1 MRAARFALRTI
12 LIAALGC
19 ALGASATSLANGSSE
34 NEYLARE
41 KLLSQSVTL
50 IADARWDD
58 AIGLVEPW
66 LLSHP
71 DDPLALDH
79 YAKILKRSGRYP
91 EATVALN
98 HLIKIMPGSAQ
109 ALSSLCWNQLLERR
123 PDAAL
128 ESCQKARLSAP
139 SNFAILINLAH
150 THLFLGHR
158 EEARRV
164 YGEALSQLQNDE
176 DFQHYLL
183 DDFEL
188 FILRGYQTEISR
200 DMRKWVVD
208 QWHGLTLT
216 SRREALNQLKTRL
229 MNALSRLD
237 ESSSK
242 ANCAEFE
249 KLVTDLVQ
257 HADDPKIGIANILD
271 GAAAACE
278 EQQNYPVALTLRS
291 LVLEISERFY
301 GYQHPDVAIALN
313 QKSEVLVDMGR
324 YQEAL
329 PLQVRALSITEATL
343 GHLHPAVA
351 GRLNNLADLYQSM
364 GRYHEALPA
373 IQEALA
379 IWERTLGPEHSYV
392 ATATNSYGGILAELG
407 RYSEALPLQQRALA
421 ITEKIRDANHPDIAN
436 RLNNLAMTYRA
447 LGRQSEALPLVQR
460 ALAILEAADGPER
473 TLFAAALNNKAQL
486 LKDLGRYGEALPLEQ
501 RALAITEKIHGTEHP
516 DVATRLNN
524 LAGTYYALG
533 QHEQVLRYLQRA
545 LAIWEKTFGQG
556 HPLVTIAENNLGVI
570 FGRLGRNDEALNMLQ
585 ESLNRTEKLFGPDHP
600 ETALC
605 ANNLAIQYRTM
616 NRSVEAKQ
624 LLMRAVNISRKMS
637 GESNPALGRYLSN
650 LAWIY
655 FDEGE
660 FGLAREAFEE
670 SVALLETNPGEAKY
684 LAFAESGLR
693 ETFARQGHSEMAI
706 LWGKLSV
713 NTLQQA
719 RIGTQGLEKYLQTG
733 FIEGLRIAYD
743 RLAELLID
751 QGRISEAQQVM
762 QMLKEN
768 ELYEAIER
776 GGRNDS
782 RSSRIAFT
790 GLEENRFAGYYAM
803 LDEQAALVEERRALW
818 GKKATSTISSKE
830 LVRLDQIESVLLPRI
845 TEAIKAFFGS
855 RKSEL
860 TRPKIGS
867 SVEQINASGSQS
879 RLAKSIDN
887 LARIA
892 PDSHTVAVQ
901 YLVGD
906 TKLSIIVTSPGHP
919 PIARQ
924 IAVERKRLRQLAT
937 QLGIQISE
945 RKSDLAMV
953 NKTATDLYALLI
965 TPITQ
970 DLQTLHAK
978 TLMLSLHDVLRYIPF
993 AALTDGNRYLIQ
1005 DYSLAIY
1012 NEAVGLGFNS
1022 VPHGRWRI
1030 AAMGLSEAVDGLP
1043 PLAEVPAELQEVS
1056 STGKGVSFLNAAFN
1070 QSSFRST
1077 LVGRFNLLH
1086 VASHFV
1092 LQQGEPKGSRLYLGD
1107 KSRLTLADIDDLDLR
1122 FDNFDL
1128 VTFSACDTALGGGKD
1143 VNGQELES
1151 LGAKTQAQ
1159 GAHAVLASLWRVN
1172 DVSTRQLMSAF
1183 YKLRIVRGMN
1193 KAEALRTVQ
1202 LEMIDGRLRPDKKAV
1217 WNSPYYWAPFVLM
1230 GNWL

>member
-1 MRAARFALRTI
+1 MRAAHFALRTI

-19 ALGASATSLANGSSE
+19 VLGASATSLAKGSSE
-34 NEYLARE
+34 NDYLARE
-41 KLLSQSVTL
+41 ALLSQSKVL
-50 IADARWDD
+50 IAGARWDE

-66 LLSHP
+66 LSSHP

-79 YAKILKRSGRYP
+79 YAKILNRSGRYP
-91 EATVALN
+91 EAAAALN
-98 HLIKIMPGSAQ
+98 HLITIMPGSAQ

-128 ESCQKARLSAP
+128 PTCQKARLSGP
-139 SNFAILINLAH
+139 SNFAILINLGHA
-150 THLFLGHR
+150 HLFLGHR
-158 EEARRV
+158 EEAQQV
-164 YGEALSQLQNDE
+164 YGEALSQLQNNE

-183 DDFEL
+183 DDFDL

-200 DMRKWVVD
+200 DMREWAVD
-208 QWHGLTLT
+208 QWHGPPLT
-216 SRREALNQLKTRL
+216 SRREALNQLKARL
-229 MNALSRLD
+229 KNALSRL
-237 ESSSK
+237 EETSSR
-242 ANCAEFE
+242 ANCGEFE

-271 GAAAACE
+271 SAAATCE
-278 EQQNYPVALTLRS
+278 ERQNYPVALTLRS
-291 LVLEISERFY
+291 LVLEVSERFY

-324 YQEAL
+324 HNEAL
-329 PLQVRALSITEATL
+329 PLQIRALTITEATL

-351 GRLNNLADLYQSM
+351 GRLNNLANLYQSM
-364 GRYHEALPA
+364 GRYPEALQV

-379 IWERTLGPEHSYV
+379 IWERTLGPAHPYV
-392 ATATNSYGGILAELG
+392 ATATNSYGGLLAELG
-407 RYSEALPLQQRALA
+407 RFGEALPLQQRAVA
-421 ITEKIRDANHPDIAN
+421 ITEKIRGANHPDVAN

-447 LGRQSEALPLVQR
+447 LGRYSDALPLVQR
-460 ALAILEAADGPER
+460 ALVILEAAHGTER
-473 TLFAAALNNKAQL
+473 SLFAAALNNKAQI
-486 LKDLGRYGEALPLEQ
+486 LKNLGRYGEAFPLEQ
-501 RALAITEKIHGTEHP
+501 RALAITEAIHGAEHP

-533 QHEQVLRYLQRA
+533 QHEQALTYLQRA
-545 LAIWEKTFGQG
+545 LAIWQKTFGQE
-556 HPLVTIAENNLGVI
+556 HPLVSSAENNLGVI
-570 FGRLGRNDEALNMLQ
+570 LGQLGRNDEALNMHQRALDH
-585 ESLNRTEKLFGPDHP
+585 TEKLFGPDHP

-605 ANNLAIQYRTM
+605 ANNLAVQYRTM
-616 NRSVEAKQ
+616 NRTVEAKH
-624 LLMRAVNISRKMS
+624 LVMRAVNIGRKNI
-637 GESNPALGRYLSN
+637 GESNAALGRYLSD

-660 FGLAREAFEE
+660 FGLARETFEE

-693 ETFARQGHSEMAI
+693 ETFAQQGHTEMAI

-719 RIGTQGLEKYLQTG
+719 RSRTQGLESYLQTG
-733 FIEGLRIAYD
+733 FIENHRNAYD

-751 QGRISEAQQVM
+751 QGRIAEAQQVL

-768 ELYEAIER
+768 EYYEGIER
-776 GGRNDS
+776 GGRNDA
-782 RSSRIAFT
+782 RSSRIALT
-790 GLEENRFAGYYAM
+790 GMEETRFAGYDGM
-803 LDEQAALVEERRALW
+803 LNEQAALIEEGRALRT
-818 GKKATSTISSKE
+818 KKATGTLSAPE
-830 LVRLDQIESVLLPRI
+830 LARLDQIDNVLLPKIVR
-845 TEAIKAFFGS
+845 AIRAFFAS
-855 RKSEL
+855 RQ
-860 TRPKIGS
+860 TAPDHPQFDYWTA
-867 SVEQINASGSQS
+867 QINASGSQS

-892 PDSHTVAVQ
+892 PDSHAVAVQ

-906 TKLSIIVTSPGHP
+906 TKLSIIVTSPGHR

-924 IAVERKRLRQLAT
+924 IAVERKHLRQLAT
-937 QLGIQISE
+937 QLGIQIGE
-945 RKSDLAMV
+945 RQSDLAMV
-953 NKTATDLYALLI
+953 NKTAADLYALLI
-965 TPITQ
+965 APITQ
-970 DLQTLHAK
+970 DLQTLEAK
-978 TLMLSLHDVLRYIPF
+978 TLVLSLHDVLRYIPF
-993 AALTDGNRYLIQ
+993 SALTDGKRYLIQ
-1005 DYSLAIY
+1005 DYPLAIY
-1012 NEAVGLGFNS
+1012 NEAVGQGLNS
-1022 VPHGRWRI
+1022 VPRGRWRV

-1070 QSSFRST
+1070 QPSFRNA
-1077 LVGRFNLLH
+1077 LVGSFNLLH

-1092 LQQGEPKGSRLYLGD
+1092 LQPGEPKSSRLYLGD

-1172 DVSTRQLMSAF
+1172 DVSTSRLMSAF

-1202 LEMIDGRLRPDKKAV
+1202 LEMIDGRLRPDKKVV